1 MAAWGFGA
9 IGIINTDTLTSARL
23 NKMDLPY
30 QEFTGTIR
38 EGHPNCYE
46 YLDCMCEQAGLIAS
60 TVECDGIDV
69 KLDIQEFLLTSGDF
83 WVPDNDDF
91 GAAGR
96 TSGLV
101 SEEYRVFFPK
111 TGEDGD
117 FLRDENGEVIR
128 SDVPD
133 PEFEYWHG
141 PDEETRSGLFES
153 AIDPLPIQKM
163 AAEMSGDMEDLQGLT
178 GARWFTKM
186 AATTALLAPDGETPI
201 VDLIHNAL
209 ESGKAY
215 LINKEVL

>member
-1 MAAWGFGA
+1 VVAWGFGA

-46 YLDCMCEQAGLIAS
+46 YLDCMCQHAELIVS
-60 TVECDGIDV
+60 TVENDGIDS
-69 KLDIQEFLLTSGDF
+69 KRDIQEFLLVSGDF
-83 WVPDNDDF
+83 WVPDDDDF

-117 FLRDENGEVIR
+117 ILRDENGEIIR

-141 PDEETRSGLFES
+141 QDEETRSGLFES
-153 AIDPLPIQKM
+153 AMDPLPIQRM

-201 VDLIHNAL
+201 ADLVHNAV

-215 LINKEVL
+215 LINKELL